1 MPLFPQ
7 NPSDGQSVTIGSK
20 SWTFNATYGVW
31 DKAAGS
37 DTGPT
42 GPTGPTGATGPTGV
56 TGTNGVTGPTGAT
69 GFLTVDN
76 GLVIA
81 GTELN
86 ISETATI
93 NIGGLSF
100 GSAGISFS
108 DGTNQKGAVKDVAIF
123 TMKSSS
129 AIATGQKTDAMHR
142 IPYNA
147 TLLGLEV
154 KLSSASGMSGTIDI
168 AGPDFGDPTTSH
180 SQAIG
185 FTHLGGVTFI
195 HNSIDIPSVTAG
207 NYLYVDVSANGS
219 GPTGAQFF
227 VTYETR

>member
-1 MPLFPQ
+1 MPAFPK

-37 DTGPT
+37 DAGPT
-42 GPTGPTGATGPTGV
+42 GPTGPAGPA
-56 TGTNGVTGPTGAT
+56 GPTGAT
-69 GFLTVDN
+69 GFLTLSN
-76 GLVIA
+76 GLAIS
-81 GTELN
+81 GSELS
-86 ISETATI
+86 ISATSTI
-93 NIGGLSF
+93 NIGGNSL
-100 GSAGISFS
+100 GAGGITFS

-154 KLSSASGMSGTIDI
+154 KLSSTSNMAGTIDI
-168 AGPDFGDPTTSH
+168 AGPDFGNPTTSH

>member
-1 MPLFPQ
+1 MPLFPK
-7 NPSDGQSVTIGSK
+7 NPSNDQSVTIGTR
-20 SWTFNATYGVW
+20 SWTFNSTYGVW

-81 GTELN
+81 GTELS

-108 DGTNQKGAVKDVAIF
+108 DGVRNSALRKEAYTGQIETVADKTYTIDPDVATDRTITGF
-123 TMKSSS
+123 YAKTASGTCVAYLRRPGAGGGIKSAAVNDTGGSHGGLANTSISAGDVLIIEVSSNSS
-129 AIATGQKTDAMHR
+129 A
-142 IPYNA
+142 
-147 TLLGLEV
+147 L
-154 KLSSASGMSGTIDI
+154 
-168 AGPDFGDPTTSH
+168 DFIFNVEYTTTS
-180 SQAIG
+180 
-185 FTHLGGVTFI
+185 
-195 HNSIDIPSVTAG
+195 
-207 NYLYVDVSANGS
+207 
-219 GPTGAQFF
+219 
-227 VTYETR
+227 

>member
-1 MPLFPQ
+1 MPLFPK
-7 NPSDGQSVTIGSK
+7 NPSNDQSVTIGTR
-20 SWTFNATYGVW
+20 SWTFNSTYGVW

-81 GTELN
+81 GTELS

-108 DGTNQKGAVKDVAIF
+108 DGVRNSALRKDAYTGQIETVADKVYFLDPDVATDRTITGFF
-123 TMKSSS
+123 TDCASGTCT
-129 AIATGQKTDAMHR
+129 AALR
-142 IPYNA
+142 NA
-147 TLLGLEV
+147 TDGV
-154 KLSSASGMSGTIDI
+154 NIKSASVNSSGGSHGGLGNTSIAAGDQITISVSSNSSCL
-168 AGPDFGDPTTSH
+168 DFVFNVEFTTAS
-180 SQAIG
+180 
-185 FTHLGGVTFI
+185 
-195 HNSIDIPSVTAG
+195 
-207 NYLYVDVSANGS
+207 
-219 GPTGAQFF
+219 
-227 VTYETR
+227 